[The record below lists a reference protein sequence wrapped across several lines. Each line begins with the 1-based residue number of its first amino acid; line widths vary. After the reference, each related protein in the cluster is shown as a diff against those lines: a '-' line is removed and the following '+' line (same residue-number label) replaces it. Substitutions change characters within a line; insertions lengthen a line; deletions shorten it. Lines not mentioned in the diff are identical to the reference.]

1 MAKNNTRKVELSLE
15 KKLRQSQEIYKDKR
29 FLNNLARETAEQIK
43 TRTRL
48 KKGINKSG
56 KNERLKK
63 LSDLYVK
70 QRQGKAKVWTDSATG
85 KVVVVEGKFP
95 KPKLHPDAGP
105 KKSNLTATG
114 QLLDSLRGRYRRK
127 SIEIDFKKERR
138 GPDIFGKTGKA
149 TNSDIVGYQEDQG
162 RRFFDLS
169 NSELNGLRRKIANRI
184 RKLLEK

>member
-43 TRTRL
+43 KRTQL
-48 KKGINKSG
+48 SKGVSKSG
-56 KNERLKK
+56 KSERLKPLSELYK
-63 LSDLYVK
+63 L
-70 QRQGKAKVWTDSATG
+70 QRQGRAKVWKDKDGNVIVAR
-85 KVVVVEGKFP
+85 GKFE
-95 KPKLHPDAGP
+95 KPKLDKNTTPGR
-105 KKSNLTATG
+105 SNLTATG
-114 QLLDSLRGRYRRK
+114 QLLNALRGVYKRR
-127 SIEIDFKKERR
+127 SIIIDFRKETR
-138 GPDIFGKTGKA
+138 GPDFRGVKGKA
-149 TNSDIVGYQEDQG
+149 TNSDIVGYQEGQG